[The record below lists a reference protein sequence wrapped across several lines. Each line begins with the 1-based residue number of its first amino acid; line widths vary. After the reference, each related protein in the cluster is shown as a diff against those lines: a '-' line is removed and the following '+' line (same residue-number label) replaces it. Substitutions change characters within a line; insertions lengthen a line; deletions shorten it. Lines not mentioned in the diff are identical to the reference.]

1 MNQIAQDW
9 KIKTIIIGTLVGALT
24 GAAAAYIVIQQ
35 ADKKNV
41 RPQLNAGE
49 GVKLGLGVLGLLR
62 LVSDVVNI
70 K

>member
-1 MNQIAQDW
+1 MIQIAPDW
-9 KIKTIIIGTLVGALT
+9 KIKTILIGALIGTLT

-62 LVSDVVNI
+62 LVSDIVNP